1 MSQGS
6 PFDLLNDLTWSQQEA
21 VTHFQGPL
29 LILAGAGS
37 GKTRVITRRVA
48 WLLQQGVRPSNVLAI
63 TFTNKAAG
71 EMKQRVDAL
80 VPGNR
85 VWISTFHSLGAR
97 LLRQYGERIGLDRN
111 FTIYDMDDRNK
122 VVKQALEAAGL
133 DNVKFTPERIGGA
146 ISKAKNQLLTPERY
160 AATGSDFFTN
170 TAAKV
175 YAIYQKR
182 LRDANGMDFDDLLY
196 IPALALR
203 MDEELRAELDARFK
217 FVLIDEYQDTNSA
230 QYEIAKRLS
239 IDHRNLCVVGDPDQC
254 LPAGT
259 LIQTPRGP
267 LPVEAI
273 REGDEVLTCSG
284 SGKVIGQG
292 VSAVMVNP
300 YHGNLVKVTLD
311 NGKVLFATSNHVCFA
326 RLGDGSKRQRMA
338 SALFIDSRQEAST
351 AAFHGWKYEPLPAPQ
366 SYAAGLIDR
375 PEFEA
380 SPALKL
386 LRNKSFQCIRAGNLC
401 PGLLVPAYEGERLVE
416 AEIVNVELEN
426 YADQVYDLTVP
437 ETHNFIA
444 NGVVVHNS
452 IYKWRGSDI
461 RNILDFER
469 DFPDARVITL
479 DKNYRSTPAIL
490 RAASALIDHNRQ
502 RKKKTL
508 RTDNP
513 DGEPVRVLTFDTGL
527 DEANVIAQR
536 IKEAVQAGRFSY
548 RDFAVFVRMNALT
561 RTLESAFVQHG
572 VPFQIVKG
580 LAFFER
586 KENKDV
592 LAYLRLLVNPADNIS
607 FLRAVNEPAR
617 GIGKVSLDH
626 LQAYAEMNQVSLL
639 EAAGQAAKIP
649 AIKGKARDG
658 LRDFHRLITELRGV
672 TEQPP
677 EDVIRAVLDRS
688 GYRAMLKATGDE
700 EDLDRLANVEEL
712 ITSAKQFAAEDG
724 SRTIRDFLEQ
734 ITLASDVDSW
744 DDRQDSVSVMTL
756 HAAKGLEFP
765 VVYVVAMEQG
775 ILPGERSL
783 SKEEDVEEERRVAF
797 VGITRAM
804 KELYLCHARLR
815 EFRGQ
820 TLYAIPSMFLEELP
834 DEVAQV
840 DLSSHGGRSPAHD
853 QWRGGSR
860 AATEAWAELGHKPPA
875 PLPPPIPHTV
885 TTNPDADGYERG
897 QIVQHEQYGIGT
909 VTDLSGYGALRKIKI
924 RFAVGGEKT
933 FIADKVR
940 LKVVTKK

>member
-1 MSQGS
+1 MTGRRAGGNSRKDRRMSQGS
-6 PFDLLNDLTWSQQEA
+6 PFDLLNDLTWAQQEA
-21 VTHFQGPL
+21 VTHFEGPL

-48 WLLQQGVRPSNVLAI
+48 WLLAQGVRAANILAI

-85 VWISTFHSLGAR
+85 VWVSTFHSLGAR

-122 VVKQALEAAGL
+122 VVKQALDAAGL

-146 ISKAKNQLLTPERY
+146 ISKAKNQLLTPEKY

-170 TAAKV
+170 TVAKV
-175 YAIYQKR
+175 YAIYQKK
-182 LRDANGMDFDDLLY
+182 LRDANGLDFDDLLY

-203 MDEELRAELDARFK
+203 LDEELRAELDARFK

-239 IDHRNLCVVGDPDQC
+239 VDNRNLCVVGDPDQ
-254 LPAGT
+254 
-259 LIQTPRGP
+259 
-267 LPVEAI
+267 
-273 REGDEVLTCSG
+273 
-284 SGKVIGQG
+284 
-292 VSAVMVNP
+292 
-300 YHGNLVKVTLD
+300 
-311 NGKVLFATSNHVCFA
+311 
-326 RLGDGSKRQRMA
+326 
-338 SALFIDSRQEAST
+338 
-351 AAFHGWKYEPLPAPQ
+351 
-366 SYAAGLIDR
+366 
-375 PEFEA
+375 
-380 SPALKL
+380 
-386 LRNKSFQCIRAGNLC
+386 
-401 PGLLVPAYEGERLVE
+401 
-416 AEIVNVELEN
+416 
-426 YADQVYDLTVP
+426 
-437 ETHNFIA
+437 
-444 NGVVVHNS
+444 S

-461 RNILDFER
+461 KNILDFER

-490 RAASALIDHNRQ
+490 RAADAVIAHNRQ
-502 RKKKTL
+502 RKKKIL
-508 RTDNP
+508 RTDNSE
-513 DGEPVRVLTFDTGL
+513 GEPVRVLTFDTGL
-527 DEANVIAQR
+527 DEANLIAQR
-536 IKEAVQAGRFSY
+536 IKDAVQAGKYKY

-561 RTLESAFVQHG
+561 RTLESAFIQRG

-592 LAYLRLLVNPADNIS
+592 LAYLRLLVNPSDNIS

-626 LQAYAEMNQVSLL
+626 LQTYAELNQISLL
-639 EAAGQAAKIP
+639 ESAGQVAKIP

-658 LRDFHRLITELRGV
+658 LREFHRLIGELRGML
-672 TEQPP
+672 ELPP
-677 EDVIRAVLDRS
+677 EDVIRAVLDKS
-688 GYRAMLKATGDE
+688 GYREMLRASA
-700 EDLDRLANVEEL
+700 EDDDIDRLANVEEL
-712 ITSAKQFAAEDG
+712 ITSAKQFTAEDG

-744 DDRQDSVSVMTL
+744 DERQDCVSVMTL

-765 VVYVVAMEQG
+765 VVYVIAMEQG

-783 SKEEDVEEERRVAF
+783 NKEEDVEEERRVAF
-797 VGITRAM
+797 VGMTRAM
-804 KELYLCHARLR
+804 KELYLGHARMR
-815 EFRGQ
+815 DFRGQ

-834 DEVAQV
+834 DDVVQV
-840 DLSSHGGRSPAHD
+840 DLGAHGGRSPAQD
-853 QWRGGSR
+853 LWRGGNR
-860 AATEAWAELGHKPPA
+860 AASAAWAELGHQTPAPALPPA
-875 PLPPPIPHTV
+875 LPYGV
-885 TTNPDADGYERG
+885 TTTSSGEGYERG
-897 QIVQHEQYGIGT
+897 QIVQHDQYGIGT
-909 VTDLSGYGALRKIKI
+909 VTEVGGYGALRKIKI

-933 FIADKVR
+933 FIADKVK